1 MREAGA
7 SIGTGIKNVGSF
19 ISNMYN
25 DGIASDAKKY
35 YTPGRGIR

>member
-7 SIGTGIKNVGSF
+7 SIGAGIKNVGSF

-25 DGIASDAKKY
+25 DGIASDAQKY